1 MPILI
6 DYNQVFISNIIKKIT
21 FEEIDID
28 DTLVRHMVLNTLR
41 YYRNRFK
48 NKYGE
53 LVICCDNKNYWRKKI
68 FKYYKAHR
76 KKYREESD
84 IDWNTLFE
92 CLNKVKAEIKE
103 FFPYILLEVNSTEA
117 DDIIA
122 ILVEYIEDNHIIVS
136 SDKDFAQLLKFS
148 WVDQYSPLKK
158 DLISVEDPEE
168 FKKVHIMRG
177 DRGDGIPNFL
187 SSDSCLIDGERQTP
201 ISWKKIDNWK
211 KINPEV
217 FCDREM
223 LKGYKRNQELVD
235 FDYIP
240 EDIKNNIIEEYKN
253 YRENGRDKILNYFI
267 KNNLK
272 VLTEQIGEF

>member
-1 MPILI
+1 M
-6 DYNQVFISNIIKKIT
+6 
-21 FEEIDID
+21 
-28 DTLVRHMVLNTLR
+28 
-41 YYRNRFK
+41 
-48 NKYGE
+48 
-53 LVICCDNKNYWRKKI
+53 
-68 FKYYKAHR
+68 
-76 KKYREESD
+76 
-84 IDWNTLFE
+84 
-92 CLNKVKAEIKE
+92 
-103 FFPYILLEVNSTEA
+103 
-117 DDIIA
+117 
-122 ILVEYIEDNHIIVS
+122 VEYIEDNHIIVS

-187 SSDSCLIDGERQTP
+187 SSDSCLVDGERQTP

-267 KNNLK
+267 KNDLK